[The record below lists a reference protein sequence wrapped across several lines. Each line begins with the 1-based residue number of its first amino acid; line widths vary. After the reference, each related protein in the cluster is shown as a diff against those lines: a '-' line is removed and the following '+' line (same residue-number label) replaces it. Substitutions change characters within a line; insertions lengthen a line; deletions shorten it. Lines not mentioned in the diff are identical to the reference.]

1 MSTSNY
7 QTSKVRSWFTKNADL
22 NNPFAG
28 VYKDMTE
35 KNNMNQLW
43 SSSFGS
49 GGGKKRNKLTKKKN
63 KSKFKKKK
71 KKKKKN
77 QKKKKKICKK

>member
-63 KSKFKKKK
+63 
-71 KKKKKN
+71 
-77 QKKKKKICKK
+77 QKKLRSEKVKKQNL